1 VPLEAGEPPIV
12 PVSDKPTEPHEA
24 VRWPEGV
31 LAAAR
36 ADGYG
41 RLVVENGYRAAFC
54 VGPVQVPRLLRLLDA
69 LATVLVERG
78 HEVVAAKRFDRGA
91 HPEFLVRTQGCMFA
105 LEVEERLASKPCE
118 LTAAEKKRRAASG
131 HQDLPQY
138 DYVPNGELRL
148 KLVFTHHKYV
158 GQKSWGDR
166 QTKRLDDLLGRVVLA
181 IEKAAHVERIEREE
195 SLRLEEEREVEERK
209 RLRPE
214 RLRWYREWVT
224 DDLDRML
231 DDWDRACRI
240 REFLDE
246 YNRRLPETARTPMVG
261 RWVQVV
267 QGLAEQLDPMNRVI
281 EIAKELEPSDE
292 VLARL
297 VELEEPS

>member
-78 HEVVAAKRFDRGA
+78 HEVVAARRFDRGA

-118 LTAAEKKRRAASG
+118 LTAAEKKRRAHRATRISRSTTTFPTASC
-131 HQDLPQY
+131 
-138 DYVPNGELRL
+138 
-148 KLVFTHHKYV
+148 
-158 GQKSWGDR
+158 
-166 QTKRLDDLLGRVVLA
+166 A
-181 IEKAAHVERIEREE
+181 
-195 SLRLEEEREVEERK
+195 
-209 RLRPE
+209 
-214 RLRWYREWVT
+214 
-224 DDLDRML
+224 
-231 DDWDRACRI
+231 
-240 REFLDE
+240 
-246 YNRRLPETARTPMVG
+246 
-261 RWVQVV
+261 
-267 QGLAEQLDPMNRVI
+267 
-281 EIAKELEPSDE
+281 
-292 VLARL
+292 
-297 VELEEPS
+297 